1 MDLCNHG
8 RLDLNAALAAPS
20 GSMMPLT
27 DSRICR
33 VLQTLKRWTRA
44 FLVLCRRLQRLL
56 EEVVAHEPFV
66 AIVVTE
72 KLRARCTRRRK
83 NTRQGRMEREQTPMG
98 ECWHSHITNAHLQ
111 VLVSATHTH
120 ARTHTH
126 THTQHTEEET
136 APTSRPESD
145 ILSSIGGSKD
155 RADDLHVLVH
165 PAHPY
170 LHAKHFHF
178 KGHEP
183 GFRVSGF
190 GFRVS
195 GTGH

>member
-1 MDLCNHG
+1 VCSGHGSFSSPSRHLAISLTLQSLSWTCAIMDLCNHG

-126 THTQHTEEET
+126 THTAYRGRNRANE
-136 APTSRPESD
+136 PSRE
-145 ILSSIGGSKD
+145 
-155 RADDLHVLVH
+155 
-165 PAHPY
+165 
-170 LHAKHFHF
+170 
-178 KGHEP
+178 
-183 GFRVSGF
+183 
-190 GFRVS
+190 
-195 GTGH
+195 